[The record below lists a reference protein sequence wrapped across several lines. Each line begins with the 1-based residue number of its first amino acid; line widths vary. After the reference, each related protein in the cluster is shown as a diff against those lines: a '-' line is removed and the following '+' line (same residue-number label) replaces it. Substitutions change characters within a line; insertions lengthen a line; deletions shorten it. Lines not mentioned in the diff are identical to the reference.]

1 MKNLQRPHCI
11 VWGRP
16 WRLKIGATCQQGPNP
31 QRYGDTVRQRGGGK
45 LDSLTAFFSRPTAAP
60 EARRCQFSRISGAV
74 GRAFTLV
81 ELRIVP
87 WKIPWVE
94 CPRDPVRPHD
104 GPCWVT
110 QKRRAR
116 EEEKRRKKRAVR
128 VSPTIEFDEEM
139 ETSWD
144 CHRNSSSDSSDV
156 ESRMRSVGS
165 QELMGCGFDRT
176 HIEA

>member
-1 MKNLQRPHCI
+1 MGPSWSNLQRPHCI

-16 WRLKIGATCQQGPNP
+16 WRLKIGAHLPARPSP
-31 QRYGDTVRQRGGGK
+31 QRYGDTVREREEGGGK

-94 CPRDPVRPHD
+94 CLGIPSDRTMGPVWWPKKERREKK
-104 GPCWVT
+104 
-110 QKRRAR
+110 KR
-116 EEEKRRKKRAVR
+116 EEKRGLSGFPQPSSLMKKWDLVGLSPQLILGQQRCR
-128 VSPTIEFDEEM
+128 VSDAVG
-139 ETSWD
+139 
-144 CHRNSSSDSSDV
+144 RQ
-156 ESRMRSVGS
+156 SRVDG
-165 QELMGCGFDRT
+165 LWV
-176 HIEA
+176 